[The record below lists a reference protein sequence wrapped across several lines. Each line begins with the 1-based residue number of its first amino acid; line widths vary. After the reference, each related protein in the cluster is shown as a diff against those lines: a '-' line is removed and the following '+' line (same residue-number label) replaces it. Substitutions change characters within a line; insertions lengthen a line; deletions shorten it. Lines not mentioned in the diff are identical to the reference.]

1 MIAIKGT
8 GVSGGIA
15 EGSIFCYKRVS
26 TVAEKKSSQPIPQ
39 KSLNAGKRRLR
50 SLMHLLKKQEQRSMK
65 KQQCFLKLTE

>member
-26 TVAEKKSSQPIPQ
+26 TVAEKSSQPIPQ

-50 SLMHLLKKQEQRSMK
+50 SLMHLLKKQEQRSVK